1 MGPLA
6 HTKGWSGSRR
16 ERLIYASPP
25 EGVLAPTIFRCASAG
40 AFFSISPE
48 ILKPIRRERRLRA
61 VRDEIS
67 PRREDGTARMPPR

>member
-25 EGVLAPTIFRCASAG
+25 EGVLAPTSAG